1 MRIRENKGITMVALV
16 VTIVILL
23 ILSSVVIIEMNTGD
37 KFKDYQYMK
46 ADIEVIKDRVHSYRF
61 KNVDSIPTKGSVLP
75 SVDLSGQASGRDN
88 SNYYEVDL
96 EKLGNIT
103 LNYGKGNSTDKD
115 IYIINEK
122 SQEVYYL
129 KGIEYEGELKHK

>member
-1 MRIRENKGITMVALV
+1 MKIRENKGITMVALV

-46 ADIEVIKDRVHSYRF
+46 ADIETIKDSILVYYHKYAE
-61 KNVDSIPTKGSVLP
+61 IPTKGSALS
-75 SVDLSGQASGRDN
+75 SVNLSEQASANDN

-103 LNYGKGNSTDKD
+103 LNYGKRKSTDKD

-122 SQEVYYL
+122 SLEVYYL
-129 KGIEYEGELKHK
+129 EGIKYEGELKHK

>member
-1 MRIRENKGITMVALV
+1 MKIRKNKGMTLVALV

-23 ILSSVVIIEMNTGD
+23 IISSVIIVEMNTGD

-46 ADIEVIKDRVHSYRF
+46 ADIETIKD
-61 KNVDSIPTKGSVLP
+61 SILIYYHDYAKIPVIGES
-75 SVDLSGQASGRDN
+75 LSTINLDGQASPIDN
-88 SNYYEVDL
+88 INYYEVDL
-96 EKLGNIT
+96 EQLGTIT
-103 LNYGKGNSTDKD
+103 LNYGRKSESTD

-129 KGIEYEGELKHK
+129 KGIEYEGEIKHK